1 MLLKIVLYKRHW
13 HDIETFKKFKF
24 VFFILNNFLNKT
36 IKSSNKNNFYFN
48 VLQFLFFIIQ
58 NNYFCIYTCSL
69 IYYI

>member
-13 HDIETFKKFKF
+13 HDIETFKKSKF

-36 IKSSNKNNFYFN
+36 IKSSNKNNFYSN
-48 VLQFLFFIIQ
+48 VLQFLFFSIQ